1 MLKLGKLVVGDD
13 DSSGSGGQFERDR
26 GAQTPLLPSPR
37 EKPASPMMAVWE
49 SPETPMFP
57 KYRLRD
63 LLLGDFAFNDDGE
76 R

>member
-1 MLKLGKLVVGDD
+1 MPILGKFRSTPEEEGDGNLLMD
-13 DSSGSGGQFERDR
+13 KRMNAFP
-26 GAQTPLLPSPR
+26 GAWETSDFSLP
-37 EKPASPMMAVWE
+37 
-49 SPETPMFP
+49 T